1 MSKER
6 GEDLFRALHNLLDA
20 VTNLNLRDL
29 EAEAKALSSSQEAGT
44 SASAS
49 AKGKAKDPD
58 PNWTEVPYDPV
69 PITPLSTRPRVLQV
83 VESSSESLIVPPS
96 QISIEA
102 VTVSLAEQSVNYSPV
117 VLAAWAAMNIQG

>member
-6 GEDLFRALHNLLDA
+6 GEELVRALHNLLDA

-29 EAEAKALSSSQEAGT
+29 EAKAKAASALQEAKAESSTQGAGT

-58 PNWTEVPYDPV
+58 PDLTEVPFNPV
-69 PITPLSTRPRVLQV
+69 PITPLSTRPRFSQV
-83 VESSSESLIVPPS
+83 V
-96 QISIEA
+96 
-102 VTVSLAEQSVNYSPV
+102 
-117 VLAAWAAMNIQG
+117 